1 MRFNTFALD
10 GRFGDPSRFSVA
22 KNVKDGLENGG
33 MRYSELA
40 PDIIIC
46 IGGDGSL
53 LKALYSREYEG
64 NYLLINGG
72 TLGYLG
78 DYFASEW
85 EKAVDD
91 ILSDNEPEYEEYVPL
106 VCQDRNGHFFFAAND
121 VSLIAPVRAI
131 NFEVYIDNEKLASAQ
146 GSGLIVSTPLGST
159 AFNHSVDGPILLTG
173 NDTYT
178 FSLVAPISNKVT
190 QNFVKHIVLPSN
202 KTLRIKLEQNSK
214 LYKFGGDGIE
224 NRYMFGHEFSFYPS
238 KKKKFNIVRY
248 RSRSKIKRINDSFSN
263 SN

>member
-1 MRFNTFALD
+1 MKFKTFALD
-10 GRFGDPSRFSVA
+10 GRFGDPNRFSVA
-22 KNVKDGLENGG
+22 ESVKHGLESGG
-33 MRYSELA
+33 MRYSELE

-64 NYLLINGG
+64 NYILINGG

-78 DYFASEW
+78 DYYASEW
-85 EKAVDD
+85 EQIVEEL
-91 ILSDNEPEYEEYVPL
+91 LSDREPEYEEYIPL

-131 NFEVYIDNEKLASAQ
+131 NFEISIDNEKIASVQ
-146 GSGLIVSTPLGST
+146 GSGIIVTTPLGST

-173 NDTYT
+173 NDTYA

-190 QNFVKHIVLPSN
+190 QNFVKHVVIPSN

-224 NRYMFGHEFSFYPS
+224 NRSMYGHEFSFYPS
-238 KKKKFNIVRY
+238 KKKKFTIVRY
-248 RSRSKIKRINDSFSN
+248 RNRSKTKRIYDSFSGGK
-263 SN
+263 